1 MKSLKLI
8 GDAEIDADP
17 LLHRRGSVLRD
28 QHRQLLSLFRRFRL
42 HGETMQRICRR
53 TGQDRPPSDDVETS
67 ADGDD
72 IWQSDDD
79 VMDTEVTMRLHPA
92 SGKFVPYRKRA
103 RSRDEAGDSES
114 DCTPEAVCVQ
124 SRGIPM
130 ASSSSFSASLHCA
143 GKNTSD
149 VIVLGST
156 ANICGMMTGRR
167 REDEDQAPACESID
181 DGNHS
186 VFPHTTTATVTAAAA
201 AAGDVAGSVLSVP
214 SSCTLTQCV
223 SHPVSH
229 EFFQPATKKLRFPPP
244 SPSLLSTSSGSPPLS
259 PPLLPLSRPVY
270 RPPPAAAAPSYQLPV
285 PQQVVQQQLYGCC
298 TGQPSVL

>member
-124 SRGIPM
+124 SRGIPV
-130 ASSSSFSASLHCA
+130 ASSSSCSAS
-143 GKNTSD
+143 
-149 VIVLGST
+149 
-156 ANICGMMTGRR
+156 RQ
-167 REDEDQAPACESID
+167 DEDQAPACESID

-201 AAGDVAGSVLSVP
+201 AGGDVAGSVLSVP

-229 EFFQPATKKLRFPPP
+229 EFFQPAPKKLRFPPP

-285 PQQVVQQQLYGCC
+285 PQQVVQQQPLFYGYC

>member
-92 SGKFVPYRKRA
+92 SGEFVSYRKRA

-124 SRGIPM
+124 SRGIPV
-130 ASSSSFSASLHCA
+130 ASSSSCSASLHCA

-156 ANICGMMTGRR
+156 ADICGMTGRR
-167 REDEDQAPACESID
+167 REDEDQAPACESSA
-181 DGNHS
+181 S
-186 VFPHTTTATVTAAAA
+186 VTR
-201 AAGDVAGSVLSVP
+201 S
-214 SSCTLTQCV
+214 
-223 SHPVSH
+223 
-229 EFFQPATKKLRFPPP
+229 R
-244 SPSLLSTSSGSPPLS
+244 TSSSSQPPRSCVFLR
-259 PPLLPLSRPVY
+259 PLPRYYPRPAAVLHCHPHSYRSAVLYTDHLLRLLHQATSCLCLSR
-270 RPPPAAAAPSYQLPV
+270 
-285 PQQVVQQQLYGCC
+285 
-298 TGQPSVL
+298 